1 MKNNH
6 YLCMSMYSL
15 FIFYTLRGLK
25 ADENSIKSLLKL
37 LNKGIQSINRYNYLD
52 ILQLLYSLDEKLF
65 MDDPY
70 SLNIVFKL
78 HIALNN
84 TDYVENYFTRM
95 VQLNAKGLDEAT
107 ISMMISGYYIFKKE
121 ISFILC

>member
-107 ISMMISGYYIFKKE
+107 ISMMISGYYIIKKE

>member
-1 MKNNH
+1 
-6 YLCMSMYSL
+6 MYSL

-107 ISMMISGYYIFKKE
+107 ISMMISGYYIIKKE